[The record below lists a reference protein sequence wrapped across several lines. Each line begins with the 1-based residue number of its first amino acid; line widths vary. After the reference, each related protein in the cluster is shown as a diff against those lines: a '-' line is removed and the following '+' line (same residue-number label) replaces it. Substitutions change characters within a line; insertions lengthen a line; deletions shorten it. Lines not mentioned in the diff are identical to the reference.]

1 MKKLLVNA
9 SAVLAA
15 TFASSPLAVL
25 AQGGILNPN
34 DPGGSFDVEQ
44 TFTDVLST
52 ILDWILIIAGFLAV
66 IYLIWAGIQYISG
79 AGGGADAAKKQI
91 INAVIGIIV
100 IVLAYAIVRA
110 AIALVGG

>member
-9 SAVLAA
+9 SAALAA
-15 TFASSPLAVL
+15 TFVSSPLAAF
-25 AQGGILNPN
+25 AQIDLDPL
-34 DPGGSFDVEQ
+34 DPGPGFDVET
-44 TFTDVLST
+44 TFVGVLET
-52 ILDWILIIAGFLAV
+52 ILNWILIIAGFLAV
-66 IYLIWAGIQYISG
+66 IYLVWAGIQYISG

-110 AIALVGG
+110 AITLVTV